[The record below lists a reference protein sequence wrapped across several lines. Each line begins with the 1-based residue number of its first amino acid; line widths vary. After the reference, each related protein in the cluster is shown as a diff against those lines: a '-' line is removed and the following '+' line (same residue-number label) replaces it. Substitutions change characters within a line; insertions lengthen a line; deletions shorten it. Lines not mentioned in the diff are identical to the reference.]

1 LKNTLNTWRSLKL
14 SAAPSR
20 QSTQTKATRASISLT
35 GRAFDTNLKATIK
48 KIPPMQIIQN
58 KIEKIQSSPGATHL
72 PALLQSLTLKG
83 IEASRSDI
91 AAVES
96 GMRLPIR
103 DLGANEAQ
111 ISVLAAIQTAAQA
124 FTGANVDD
132 MPAQTWKACVEL
144 VTTQFAHLGI
154 GEINAAFQ
162 HAAAG
167 KIDADLRAFRGVFTA
182 GMLGDV
188 LKKWAEYRQQIQAA
202 IINARHEAAEAEKE
216 AVRQARA
223 RLDDKLVMERL
234 ESLMRQ
240 NEDVESWKDVHAW
253 WFDKLDNA
261 GHIPKENRGPHW
273 KAAKREAVLEFKR
286 CKGVGLFLAKEQA
299 KRILKSLHAE
309 PDIFPPDLQDRAEV
323 IYKKMLVH
331 SVLAK
336 YKP

>member
-1 LKNTLNTWRSLKL
+1 
-14 SAAPSR
+14 
-20 QSTQTKATRASISLT
+20 
-35 GRAFDTNLKATIK
+35 
-48 KIPPMQIIQN
+48 MQIIQN
-58 KIEKIQSSPGATHL
+58 QIEKTRSSPGATHL

-144 VTTQFAHLGI
+144 VVTQFAHLGI

-202 IINARHEAAEAEKE
+202 IINARHEAAECEKE

-261 GHIPKENRGPHW
+261 GHIPQGVEYRGPYYR
-273 KAAKREAVLEFKR
+273 KAKIETVAEFKR
-286 CKGVGLFLAKEQA
+286 SKGVGLSLAREQA
-299 KRILKSLHAE
+299 KRVLRSLHEDPGVFPDDLKS
-309 PDIFPPDLQDRAEV
+309 RAEV

-331 SVLAK
+331 SVLAE